1 MQENDSDAS
10 LHPTFERGSP
20 SLQTDAALAARGL
33 PFTAPK
39 TLEGGGIKT
48 SLVQLVYEAILAEL
62 DDGKLRPGQ
71 RIVASAV
78 ASRLKLSR
86 APVREALHVLAGRG
100 LVELQPD
107 RGALLRKLYRED
119 LAELYE
125 LAGPVVAIGVR
136 AAAERIKERD
146 NAKRIEAAIERIR
159 GSADVKPRFRF
170 YLVLN
175 DFHYIANDIGGKPWV
190 DFVMRSIN
198 IEYWN
203 RMLAEAIDLDVH
215 VPTYIRNYE
224 RLADSILAGDAR
236 AAEAI
241 VISHCQWAATL
252 CAPSKG
258 P

>member
-1 MQENDSDAS
+1 MQDNTPDAS
-10 LHPTFERGSP
+10 SRPTFEREGP
-20 SLQTDAALAARGL
+20 SAQTDVALAARGL

-39 TLEGGGIKT
+39 PLEGGGVKT

-136 AAAERIKERD
+136 AAAERINEGD
-146 NAKRIEAAIERIR
+146 NAKRIQAAIDRVRRSTEI
-159 GSADVKPRFRF
+159 KPRFRF

-175 DFHYIANDIGGKPWV
+175 DFHYVANDIGRKPWV

-215 VPTYIRNYE
+215 VPAYIRNYE
-224 RLADSILAGDAR
+224 RLADSILAGDGR

-241 VISHCQWAATL
+241 VIGHCQWAATL
-252 CAPSKG
+252 CAPPG